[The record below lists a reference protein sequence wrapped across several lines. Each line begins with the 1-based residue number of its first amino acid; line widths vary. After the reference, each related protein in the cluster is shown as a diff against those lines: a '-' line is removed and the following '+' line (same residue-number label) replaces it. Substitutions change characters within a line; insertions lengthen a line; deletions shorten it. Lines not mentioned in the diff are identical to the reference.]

1 MIDISELRF
10 SVNKFLNWNKARVD
24 CLVRLVLALLTVQTV
39 NLRSIATA
47 FASSAQIDSRYRR
60 LQNFFAR
67 FKMDYTALAR
77 WLFRLF
83 FTEGET
89 CYLSLDRTNW
99 QWGQRTIN
107 VLVLAAV
114 YEGMAIPLFWKALD
128 HGGSSSVAD
137 RQALVRQ
144 FIDTF
149 GVACMAGLLADRE
162 FVGKTWIS
170 WLTEQ
175 NVPFYIRINDNLLT
189 TNHKGQPIKLHY
201 LFKHLNPKQKAT
213 YAQAYSVYG
222 QLLYLAGA
230 RSEKGELVIIATN
243 QHPDHALETY
253 YQRWGIENLF
263 QSLKSRGFCFES
275 THMTDLARIEKLMGV
290 LTIAFCWAHRTGEWQ
305 AEKRPI
311 RLIWHEQSNEY
322 RPQYSYFRYGLDW
335 IKNLLYK
342 SKRKVSDLKA
352 FFRQLIMPASE
363 MEAII

>member
-1 MIDISELRF
+1 MNISELRI

-24 CLVRLVLALLTVQTV
+24 CLVRMVLALLTVQTV

-83 FTEGET
+83 FAQGEA

-99 QWGQRTIN
+99 QWGQRNIN

-114 YEGMAIPLFWKALD
+114 YEGMTIPLFWKALD
-128 HGGSSSVAD
+128 HGGNSSVAD
-137 RQALVRQ
+137 RQVLVRQ
-144 FIDTF
+144 FLDTF
-149 GVACMAGLLADRE
+149 GVACIAGLLADRE

-175 NVPFYIRINDNLLT
+175 NVPFYIRIKDNLLT
-189 TNHKGQPIKLHY
+189 ANHQGQSIKLRY
-201 LFKHLNPKQKAT
+201 LFHQLNPKQKAT
-213 YAQAYSVYG
+213 FARGYVVYG

-243 QHPDHALETY
+243 QPPDHALEIY

-263 QSLKSRGFCFES
+263 QSLKGRGFRFES
-275 THMTDLARIEKLMGV
+275 THMTNLARIEKLMGV
-290 LTIAFCWAHRTGEWQ
+290 LAIAFCWAHRTGEWQ
-305 AEKRPI
+305 AKNRPI
-311 RLIWHEQSNEY
+311 RWIWHKQANEY

-335 IKNLLYK
+335 IKDLLYK
-342 SKRKVSDLKA
+342 PKRKAADLKA
-352 FFRQLIMPASE
+352 FFRQLIVPASE